1 MFFAYPL
8 ILWSDIITQRLFR
21 GGPSRQNIVEF
32 FSGSRTIDQ
41 RIMII
46 VFAVA
51 IAPVI
56 EEFLFR
62 FFLYNVIKRYFGRL
76 RWRDIKRLAV
86 RRSARTFSFVCAAIR
101 SGKLLRHRLRVER
114 LHSYRDD
121 NAFAFQ
127 FGHPDRPC
135 ISGDLFSMKLRDLGE
150 DRLLNELLPRLSRGK
165 AVVAG
170 PGDDCAV
177 VETQDRGKLL
187 VLKTDCVVEGVHFL
201 RGTNALDVGWKAMM
215 RPLSDFAATS
225 AVPQF
230 ALITL
235 MLSEKTDVA
244 WVKQLYQGL
253 RRAADRF
260 RVSIVGGETSNTPG
274 AIAISAS
281 VIGFVERDR
290 WVSRG
295 GAKPGDDLFVTGRL
309 GGASKR
315 KHLRFIPR
323 LMESR
328 WLTKNFSIHAMMD
341 LSDGLGT
348 DLTAPGARQQSWI
361 QNREPE
367 NLPLSRGAKINDAI
381 SKGED
386 YELLFAISPRESD
399 RLEQAWRQ
407 EISETAA
414 NAHRSLTP
422 KSANPTI
429 RNCRVA
435 TFISNSPAETE
446 AIGRQVAEN
455 IGVGSVLAL
464 KGDLGSGKT
473 LFVKGVVAGLGSSA
487 DVTSP
492 TFTILHEYRGG
503 ATACLSFRSFSC

>member
-1 MFFAYPL
+1 
-8 ILWSDIITQRLFR
+8 
-21 GGPSRQNIVEF
+21 
-32 FSGSRTIDQ
+32 
-41 RIMII
+41 
-46 VFAVA
+46 
-51 IAPVI
+51 
-56 EEFLFR
+56 
-62 FFLYNVIKRYFGRL
+62 
-76 RWRDIKRLAV
+76 
-86 RRSARTFSFVCAAIR
+86 
-101 SGKLLRHRLRVER
+101 
-114 LHSYRDD
+114 
-121 NAFAFQ
+121 
-127 FGHPDRPC
+127 
-135 ISGDLFSMKLRDLGE
+135 MKLGDLGE
-150 DRLLNELLPRLSRGK
+150 DRLLNELLPHLASGT

-187 VLKTDCVVEGVHFL
+187 VLKTDCIVEGVHFL

-235 MLSEKTDVA
+235 MLSEETDVA

-253 RRAADRF
+253 RTAADRF

-281 VIGFVERDR
+281 IIGFVERDR

-309 GGASKR
+309 GGAWKR

-328 WLTKNFSIHAMMD
+328 WLTKNFSIRAMMD

-348 DLTAPGARQQSWI
+348 DLPRLARASKVGFKI
-361 QNREPE
+361 ETE

-386 YELLFAISPRESD
+386 YELLFAVPRRENK
-399 RLEQAWRQ
+399 RLQKKWPWKFPKLPLTHIGSLTSQSA
-407 EISETAA
+407 
-414 NAHRSLTP
+414 RSL
-422 KSANPTI
+422 SAAADNP
-429 RNCRVA
+429 
-435 TFISNSPAETE
+435 
-446 AIGRQVAEN
+446 Q
-455 IGVGSVLAL
+455 L
-464 KGDLGSGKT
+464 KGGYVHFQQPS
-473 LFVKGVVAGLGSSA
+473 
-487 DVTSP
+487 
-492 TFTILHEYRGG
+492 
-503 ATACLSFRSFSC
+503 